1 MRSMTIADL
10 VAETGVPRA
19 TIHSYLRLGL
29 LPRPKRLS
37 PARFAYDDRH
47 VQALRLIRSLRE
59 RRQVSLSTIRR
70 VLPELLQL
78 EPTEAF
84 LPVMWDRVLAPH
96 PSARKRQPDAR
107 LLEAAKDAFAR
118 RGYGEVNVDE
128 LCRAAR
134 IAKGSFYRHY
144 RSKEELF
151 LAVAESSAQEVAEG
165 FRFALAADDPPE
177 RALARVMEPRLPIFL
192 DLFGRSLQRK
202 PGYGPALRALLSGL
216 AARIGEMTD
225 PGAPDAGGRGLAVL
239 GGAVALVLAAQ
250 GRISEPAPIASLT
263 VKLGR
268 SQNRIQLARPG
279 SHP

>member
-1 MRSMTIADL
+1 M
-10 VAETGVPRA
+10 
-19 TIHSYLRLGL
+19 
-29 LPRPKRLS
+29 
-37 PARFAYDDRH
+37 
-47 VQALRLIRSLRE
+47 
-59 RRQVSLSTIRR
+59 
-70 VLPELLQL
+70 LPELLQL

-84 LPVMWDRVLAPH
+84 LPVMWDRVLAPQ

-107 LLEAAKDAFAR
+107 LLEAAKEAFAR

-165 FRFALAADDPPE
+165 FRFALASDASRAWRWPGSWSPGCRSSWTCSDD
-177 RALARVMEPRLPIFL
+177 RFSA
-192 DLFGRSLQRK
+192 S
-202 PGYGPALRALLSGL
+202 PGTAPALRRLLSDL
-216 AARIGEMTD
+216 ARRIGEMTD
-225 PGAPDAGGRGLAVL
+225 PGAPDPGGRGLAVL

-250 GRISEPAPIASLT
+250 GRISEPAPVASLT
-263 VKLGR
+263 LKLGR